1 MTPSSE
7 SSRFGKTDLLVA
19 LVIALCLLAY
29 HIILSMRSE
38 YGYFID
44 ELYYIACSK
53 RLAFGYVDHPPLSI
67 LLLAVIRRLLGDSL
81 PAIRVLPSLA
91 LAATVFVTGMITH
104 RLGGTRW
111 AIVIASLAVVAMPAY
126 LVMGSFYSMNA
137 FEIVLVAIIL
147 YLTTRMLDEENPRYW
162 VAIGVLLG
170 LGLELKHTM
179 VVYAIAI
186 VLGLVLAPSRRLL
199 WNRWFVWGI
208 VCSFLLLLP
217 NLVWQI
223 LHGFP
228 SLEFYRNAMVNK
240 NIPKDLFGIL
250 ADQAIFT
257 NPAALPLWITGLG
270 FLLVSE
276 SAQKYRS
283 LAWTYVFLM
292 LVMILSRSSR
302 PDRIAA
308 IYPILFAGGAVAI
321 QSIRPQI
328 LRRGLTGVMVVL
340 LTAGFLIAAPLFTPV
355 LSPQATNS
363 MIRSLGLSLSI
374 ESGKTK
380 DPLPQWLGDRLGWHE
395 LASAV
400 SRVYHSLPPEEQ
412 VNAVIITSNYG
423 GAGALEL
430 YGKEFGLPPVFAT
443 HNSYHMWGPPADSVR
458 TYIGLFVDRRDLE
471 RGFESVQDAA
481 VQTCEY
487 CTRPQQRIPI
497 YVARGPRFSITVEWP
512 RFKTSS

>member
-1 MTPSSE
+1 MTSSPG
-7 SSRFGKTDLLVA
+7 SSRFDKTDLL
-19 LVIALCLLAY
+19 IAICIAMGLFAY
-29 HIILSMRSE
+29 HLILSTQSE

-44 ELYYIACSK
+44 ELYYLACSE

-81 PAIRVLPSLA
+81 PAIRILPSLA
-91 LAATVFVTGMITH
+91 LAVTVFVTGMITR

-111 AIVIASLAVVAMPAY
+111 AIVIASLAVVAVPAY

-137 FEIVLVAIIL
+137 LEIMLWVIIL
-147 YLTTRMLDEENPRYW
+147 YLTVCMLDEGNPGYW
-162 VAIGVLLG
+162 VAIGLLLG
-170 LGLELKHTM
+170 VGLELKHTM
-179 VVYAIAI
+179 MVYGIAL
-186 VLGLVLAPSRRLL
+186 VLGLVLTPSRRLL
-199 WNRWFVWGI
+199 WNRWFALGI
-208 VCSFLLLLP
+208 TCSFLLLLP
-217 NLVWQI
+217 NLVWQF

-240 NIPKDLFGIL
+240 NIPKDVFGIL
-250 ADQAIFT
+250 ADQALFI

-270 FLLVSE
+270 FLFVSK
-276 SAQKYRS
+276 SVRTYRS
-283 LAWTYVFLM
+283 LAWTYAFLL

-308 IYPILFAGGAVAI
+308 IYPVLFAGGAVAI
-321 QSIRPQI
+321 QSIRQHV

-340 LTAGFLIAAPLFTPV
+340 LTAGFVIAAPLFTPL
-355 LSPQATNS
+355 LSPGTTANLVT
-363 MIRSLGLSLSI
+363 SLGVSLSI

-380 DPLPQWLGDRLGWHE
+380 DPLPQWLGDRLGWRE

-412 VNAVIITSNYG
+412 VNTVIVTSNYG

-430 YGKEFGLPPVFAT
+430 YGKEFGLPSVFAT

-497 YVARGPRFSITVEWP
+497 YVARGPRFSITAEWP